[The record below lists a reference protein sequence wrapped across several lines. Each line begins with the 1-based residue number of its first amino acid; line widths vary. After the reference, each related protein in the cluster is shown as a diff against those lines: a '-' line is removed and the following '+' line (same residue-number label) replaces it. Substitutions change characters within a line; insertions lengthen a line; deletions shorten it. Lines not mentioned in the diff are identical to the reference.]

1 MARSSLEKITLG
13 LAVDEI
19 NKEVGITKAEPTPMD
34 ENAISRFISAR
45 NEPIVVATPYA
56 IMRFRKSKNK
66 EEEENPAK

>member
-1 MARSSLEKITLG
+1 
-13 LAVDEI
+13 
-19 NKEVGITKAEPTPMD
+19 MD

-66 EEEENPAK
+66 EEEEENPAKILKYI